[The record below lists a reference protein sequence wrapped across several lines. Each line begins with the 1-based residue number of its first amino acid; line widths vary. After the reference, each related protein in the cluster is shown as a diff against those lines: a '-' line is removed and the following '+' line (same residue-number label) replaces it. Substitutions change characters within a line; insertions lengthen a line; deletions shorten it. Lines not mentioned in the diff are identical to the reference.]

1 MTAQSG
7 SSPELKFRESED
19 IFHLITENMDDLI
32 MVLDTEGLPV
42 YKSPSYRR
50 VLGDLSDESAVS
62 LDHVHPD
69 DRARIKS
76 IFQKVIA
83 SGQGQRTEY
92 RYLFRSGEIRH
103 MESQSSVIRDENGRI
118 RNILIVA
125 RDISE
130 RKRAEDEFRLLN
142 QELESRIRARTEQIR
157 HQRDV
162 LVELAHLD
170 KSDFRHALTKI
181 LGAAATA
188 LNVERVSFWRLAGN
202 KSRIECEQLFL
213 NSRGEPDPEAAGII
227 LLKQDFPDYFAA
239 ILQQQ
244 TLIADD
250 ARTHPATRAFTP
262 SYLTPYAIFSMLD
275 VAVWFRGNIVGILCH
290 EQVGDARLWTP
301 EEVDF
306 ASSIATMLA
315 LALEASSRAQAETE
329 RAVIL
334 ENSEIGISLHK
345 DRRMM
350 WANRKMEEL
359 FGFDRNER
367 VGLTAESQFAT
378 PESFDEVGKL
388 AYPMLAQGLVFRRE
402 YEMLRKD
409 GTKFWCQ
416 ISGKA
421 IDPDDLSKGS
431 IWTSEDISE
440 RIRQERE
447 IRNAL
452 EKERQLNE
460 LKNRFVSMTSHEF
473 RTPLST
479 ILSSTELLQH
489 YHDRLP
495 AEERG
500 EILNSI
506 QTAVK
511 RMTAMLD
518 EILIIGKADAGR
530 MEFNPQPMELSTF
543 CNRLLEEFRRAAPG
557 NIRFAYSPPLCREVC
572 MDEKLL
578 RHILS
583 NLLSNAIKY
592 SPHGGTVSFG
602 AACNADAVVF
612 KICDQGIGIPEEDL
626 PHLFESFHRAG
637 NVGNISGTG
646 LGLSIVKRSV
656 ERHGGDIEIESRLG
670 LNTTFLVTIP
680 LQQT

>member
-1 MTAQSG
+1 MTTQSG
-7 SSPELKFRESED
+7 SSSAFKFHENED
-19 IFHLITENMDDLI
+19 IFHLITENVDDLI

-42 YKSPSYRR
+42 YKSPSYRQ
-50 VLGDLSDESAVS
+50 VLGELSDENAVS
-62 LDHVHPD
+62 LDHIHPD
-69 DRARIKS
+69 DRARIKCA
-76 IFQKVIA
+76 FQKVVA
-83 SGQGQRTEY
+83 SGQSQRSEY
-92 RYLFRSGEIRH
+92 RYQFRNGEIRH
-103 MESQSSVIRDENGRI
+103 MESQSSAIRDKNGRI

-162 LVELAHLD
+162 LVELAQLD
-170 KSDFRHALTKI
+170 KSDFRHALTDI
-181 LGAAATA
+181 LGAAAIA
-188 LNVERVSFWRLAGN
+188 LNVERVSFWRLDGN

-213 NSRGEPDPEAAGII
+213 LSRGTLAPEGAGII
-227 LLKQDFPDYFAA
+227 IQEQDFPEYFAA

-250 ARTHPATRAFTP
+250 ARAHPATRAFTP
-262 SYLTPYAIFSMLD
+262 SALTPHAIFSMLD
-275 VAVWFRGNIVGILCH
+275 VAVWFRGHIVGILCH
-290 EQVGDARLWTP
+290 EHVGDRRPWAP

-306 ASSIATMLA
+306 ASSIATMIS

-334 ENSEIGISLHK
+334 ENSEIGISLLK

-367 VGLTAESQFAT
+367 VGLTAESQFAA
-378 PESFDEVGKL
+378 PEAFEEVGKL
-388 AYPMLAQGLVFRRE
+388 AYPILAQGLVFRRA
-402 YEMLRKD
+402 YEMLRRD

-440 RIRQERE
+440 RIRQEQE

-452 EKERQLNE
+452 EKERRLNE

-479 ILSSTELLQH
+479 MLSSTELLQH

-495 AEERG
+495 AEERA

-506 QTAVK
+506 QSAVK

-518 EILIIGKADAGR
+518 DILIIGKAEAGR

-543 CNRLLEEFRRAAPG
+543 CNRLQEEFRRAAPG
-557 NIRFAYSPPLCREVC
+557 NIGFAYSPPQRG
-572 MDEKLL
+572 M
-578 RHILS
+578 
-583 NLLSNAIKY
+583 
-592 SPHGGTVSFG
+592 HG
-602 AACNADAVVF
+602 
-612 KICDQGIGIPEEDL
+612 
-626 PHLFESFHRAG
+626 
-637 NVGNISGTG
+637 
-646 LGLSIVKRSV
+646 
-656 ERHGGDIEIESRLG
+656 
-670 LNTTFLVTIP
+670 
-680 LQQT
+680 